1 MNLMKDRID
10 DIEGWEDIEHN
21 IENSVEKYPN
31 SNRERFAD
39 IFDTGHLPV
48 FLAHLPIKINQS
60 LPQKLPLVKM
70 SVLLL
75 YKPVYYCKYLKITLS
90 LVAVKYKYSIKK
102 LQPRFTPE
110 IMYKQASS
118 LTCTPWLMDH

>member
-31 SNRERFAD
+31 SNRERYAD
-39 IFDTGHLPV
+39 IYDTGHLRV
-48 FLAHLPIKINQS
+48 FLAQRPIKINQS

-75 YKPVYYCKYLKITLS
+75 YKPVILL
-90 LVAVKYKYSIKK
+90 
-102 LQPRFTPE
+102 
-110 IMYKQASS
+110 
-118 LTCTPWLMDH
+118 

>member
-39 IFDTGHLPV
+39 IFDTGHL
-48 FLAHLPIKINQS
+48 
-60 LPQKLPLVKM
+60 
-70 SVLLL
+70 
-75 YKPVYYCKYLKITLS
+75 
-90 LVAVKYKYSIKK
+90 
-102 LQPRFTPE
+102 R
-110 IMYKQASS
+110 
-118 LTCTPWLMDH
+118 